1 VKLDTFGS
9 PVKDS
14 ANLHFLHSAR
24 LQPRARRVGAC
35 PRMRRRSGG
44 SGLMAAGSRMSTQQ
58 AVNYAAA
65 DGAGLLAG
73 K

>member
-1 VKLDTFGS
+1 
-9 PVKDS
+9 
-14 ANLHFLHSAR
+14 
-24 LQPRARRVGAC
+24 
-35 PRMRRRSGG
+35 
-44 SGLMAAGSRMSTQQ
+44 MAAGSRMSTQQ

>member
-1 VKLDTFGS
+1 VAPKRRL
-9 PVKDS
+9 P
-14 ANLHFLHSAR
+14 AHAR
-24 LQPRARRVGAC
+24 EEWQQP
-35 PRMRRRSGG
+35 
-44 SGLMAAGSRMSTQQ
+44 LMAAGSRMSTQQ

>member
-1 VKLDTFGS
+1 
-9 PVKDS
+9 
-14 ANLHFLHSAR
+14 
-24 LQPRARRVGAC
+24 
-35 PRMRRRSGG
+35 MRRRSGG
-44 SGLMAAGSRMSTQQ
+44 SGLMAAGSRVSTQQ

>member
-1 VKLDTFGS
+1 LWAAFS
-9 PVKDS
+9 HDS
-14 ANLHFLHSAR
+14 
-24 LQPRARRVGAC
+24 RAR
-35 PRMRRRSGG
+35 SNDKH
-44 SGLMAAGSRMSTQQ
+44 AATTSTQQ

>member
-1 VKLDTFGS
+1 MEG
-9 PVKDS
+9 
-14 ANLHFLHSAR
+14 R
-24 LQPRARRVGAC
+24 
-35 PRMRRRSGG
+35 
-44 SGLMAAGSRMSTQQ
+44 AAGSRMSTQE